1 MHFLKMVKAGRIYL
15 FGNEKMKLNPI
26 HGEDLAKV
34 CVDKI
39 LARIKEVTLGGID
52 TLTQNELAELALK
65 AWNRPLTISHLQ
77 DWIRRFIIWILRNF
91 TSSRT
96 YGPIE
101 FFLTAMA
108 EDNAENQ
115 YDLKRLEHFF

>member
-1 MHFLKMVKAGRIYL
+1 MMHFLKMVKAGRIYL

-91 TSSRT
+91 TS
-96 YGPIE
+96 
-101 FFLTAMA
+101 
-108 EDNAENQ
+108 
-115 YDLKRLEHFF
+115 LKLMPQLSSF